1 MSNKQVAILIDF
13 ENIGIDAMSFVVE
26 QSSKHGRIIINRAYA
41 DWTTTRGIKEKLQ
54 ELGIEPIHNFRAT
67 KTSKNAADI
76 MLAVDAVDTVHRS
89 PVDLFVIVSSDSDFI
104 PLIRYLKALGKEI
117 IGAGRKIIVPDSLVL
132 ACDDYIY
139 LDDHS
144 GPNAK
149 PKSAP
154 FLRTRSTEKKPSFL
168 QAVKKVLPS
177 VSHRLDKESHKW
189 DHQID
194 QAWSRRAVTIGE
206 SIPGTWAASE
216 AAKILAFPKLSASQY
231 PTLQKLLESSTYL
244 SSKWNRKNNRIEKT
258 S

>member
-13 ENIGIDAMSFVVE
+13 ENIGIDAMNFVVE

-67 KTSKNAADI
+67 KTSKKAADI
-76 MLAVDAVDTVHRS
+76 IHAVDTVHRS

-139 LDDHS
+139 LDEHS

-149 PKSAP
+149 LKSTP
-154 FLRTRSTEKKPSFL
+154 FSRARTPEKKPSFL

-177 VSHRLDKESHKW
+177 VSYRPDKESHKW

-194 QAWSRRAVTIGE
+194 QAWRRRAATIGD

>member
-1 MSNKQVAILIDF
+1 MDTKQVAILIDF
-13 ENIGIDAMSFVVE
+13 ENVGIDAMNFVVQE
-26 QSSKHGRIIINRAYA
+26 SSKHGRIIINRAYA
-41 DWTTTRGIKEKLQ
+41 DWTATRGVKGKLH
-54 ELGIEPIHNFRAT
+54 ELGIEPIHNFRAS

-139 LDDHS
+139 LDDHLAS
-144 GPNAK
+144 ANKSDVHEPTKQGPLSK
-149 PKSAP
+149 
-154 FLRTRSTEKKPSFL
+154 RPSFL

-177 VSHRLDKESHKW
+177 MTHKIDRESHKW

-194 QAWSRRAVTIGE
+194 QAWSRRAALVGD

-231 PTLQKLLESSTYL
+231 PTLQKLLESSIYL
-244 SSKWNRKNNRIEKT
+244 SSRWNHKNNRVEKT